1 MVLVRKYKE
10 QIGVDP
16 TPKTGKSASKVGG
29 NKKDEKK
36 ETRKEGMENYAV
48 VVLTGEITGK
58 GKASKHRGDYYM
70 YKVKIYNNVS
80 YDYYLEN
87 KKSLTPSYT
96 HELSRDSW
104 MPSKSRSSKR
114 YGSKNET
121 PPGVYWITYYSKG
134 IGSKK
139 YNIKVS
145 DTKDGDYINGIHGR
159 REGIRI
165 HHYSPHFSEG
175 CITTGNNGKA
185 SVMDF
190 IEKIPAIKN
199 NPVILIIEERKVEYK
214 DNIYKGIK

>member
-1 MVLVRKYKE
+1 M
-10 QIGVDP
+10 
-16 TPKTGKSASKVGG
+16 
-29 NKKDEKK
+29 
-36 ETRKEGMENYAV
+36 
-48 VVLTGEITGK
+48 
-58 GKASKHRGDYYM
+58 
-70 YKVKIYNNVS
+70 
-80 YDYYLEN
+80 
-87 KKSLTPSYT
+87 
-96 HELSRDSW
+96 
-104 MPSKSRSSKR
+104 
-114 YGSKNET
+114 
-121 PPGVYWITYYSKG
+121 
-134 IGSKK
+134 
-139 YNIKVS
+139 S